1 MKLARE
7 IAYAVAS
14 YEAELGK
21 SASSYDIEPIIAE
34 KLRPI
39 RDALAMLLQD
49 SGTPGYCE
57 WVQEDPFGSGDSC
70 IWQTECGHEFVF
82 DEGTPSDNGAEFC
95 LYCGK
100 KLVERVVENDE

>member
-39 RDALAMLLQD
+39 REALMIV
-49 SGTPGYCE
+49 
-57 WVQEDPFGSGDSC
+57 WKGD
-70 IWQTECGHEFVF
+70 
-82 DEGTPSDNGAEFC
+82 DDMTPSDMVKQ
-95 LYCGK
+95 Y
-100 KLVERVVENDE
+100 NDALELFDEADG

>member
-39 RDALAMLLQD
+39 RDALAMLWQD
-49 SGTPGYCE
+49 SGTPASEIMEKYE
-57 WVQEDPFGSGDSC
+57 EAL
-70 IWQTECGHEFVF
+70 EML
-82 DEGTPSDNGAEFC
+82 DEEA
-95 LYCGK
+95 
-100 KLVERVVENDE
+100 